1 MSIPRLPIP
10 GDDEGAWGEILNEY
24 LLVSHTPNGA
34 LRVENTLLG
43 KADKSYV
50 DAELDAKADSAD
62 LAPVATSGSYD
73 DLTDKP
79 AALDTSGFVTTS
91 DPRLTDTRTPSS
103 NSVGTAALSDA
114 SVTEPKLAIANSPA
128 NGNVLAWANSELTWQ
143 AQPADAVTSVNAH
156 TGVVVLNRSDVGLS
170 NVDNTSDANKP
181 LSTATKTY
189 IDNKVDDTKNLVIG
203 SAAPTP
209 LAGHQVLWLDTTGG
223 NITLN
228 LVTGE

>member
-50 DAELDAKADSAD
+50 DTELDAKADAADLSAKADAADLDAKADSAD

-79 AALDTSGFVTTS
+79 AALDTSGFVATS

-114 SVTEPKLAIANSPA
+114 SVTEPKLAIANNPA

-156 TGVVVLNRSDVGLS
+156 T
-170 NVDNTSDANKP
+170 
-181 LSTATKTY
+181 
-189 IDNKVDDTKNLVIG
+189 
-203 SAAPTP
+203 
-209 LAGHQVLWLDTTGG
+209 
-223 NITLN
+223 
-228 LVTGE
+228 